1 MRPKDDPYNKAQLKA
16 IELEYMLDSP
26 TVTNMPNRSIE
37 TRNDDPK
44 PLPDIMSF
52 GQCMEFATNPAN
64 ELEEIIEGCLHEGC
78 KMIISGSS
86 KAGKTWSLINLA
98 IAASNGMPWL
108 GMPVK
113 QSKVLYLDFELK
125 KYFGTDRIKRVA
137 KAMFKGEIPS
147 NHYLDYWPLRGH
159 RTELLDLLTK
169 IRVEK
174 RNYELIILDPYYK
187 LATGIDENDAKA
199 VGEIVNLIEDFSEE
213 TGAAIVFAH
222 HFSKGNKSETDHID
236 RASGSGVFAR
246 DPDAILTLTSH
257 EEEEHLILETTSR
270 NCPFS
275 PPKVLEFSAETFPLF
290 EHKPDLEAKFR
301 KPGQIST
308 QQKKIN
314 EALSE
319 KFLTLLKDKPIIGK
333 SKVIELLEQQTN
345 NKITDA
351 MWASIYNL
359 SKSKIDVEK
368 NGPGNQNIY
377 SLKLQL
383 KSE

>member
-1 MRPKDDPYNKAQLKA
+1 MRPENDPYYKAQLKA
-16 IELEYMLDSP
+16 VELEYMLDSP

-37 TRNDDPK
+37 VRNDDPK

-52 GQCMEFATNPAN
+52 GQCMDYATNPAN

-125 KYFGTDRIKRVA
+125 KFFGTDRIKRVA
-137 KAMFKGEIPS
+137 KAMFKGEIKP
-147 NHYLDYWPLRGH
+147 NHHLDYWPLRGH

-169 IRVEK
+169 IRVDK
-174 RNYELIILDPYYK
+174 REYDLIILDPYYK

-257 EEEEHLILETTSR
+257 EEEEHLVLETTSR
-270 NCPFS
+270 NCPFA
-275 PPKVLEFSAETFPLF
+275 PPKVLEFSADTFPLF
-290 EHKPDLEAKFR
+290 QHKPKLEAKFR

-308 QQKKIN
+308 MQKKIN
-314 EALSE
+314 EGLSE
-319 KFLTLLKDKPIIGK
+319 KFLGLLADKPITGK

-359 SKSKIDVEK
+359 SKSKINVEK

-377 SLKLQL
+377 SLKLEL

>member
-1 MRPKDDPYNKAQLKA
+1 MRPETDPYYKAQLKA
-16 IELEYMLDSP
+16 VELEYMLDSP

-37 TRNDDPK
+37 VRNDDPK

-125 KYFGTDRIKRVA
+125 KFFGTDRIKRVA
-137 KAMFKGEIPS
+137 KAMFKGEIKP
-147 NHYLDYWPLRGH
+147 NHHLDYWPLRGH

-169 IRVEK
+169 IRAEK
-174 RNYELIILDPYYK
+174 REYDLIILDPYYK

-257 EEEEHLILETTSR
+257 EEEEHLVLETTSR
-270 NCPFS
+270 NCPFA

-290 EHKPDLEAKFR
+290 HHKPDLEAKFR
-301 KPGQIST
+301 KPGQTST
-308 QQKKIN
+308 IQKKIN
-314 EALSE
+314 EGLCE
-319 KFLTLLKDKPIIGK
+319 KFLTLLKDKPICGK
-333 SKVIELLEQQTN
+333 KKAMELLQEQTN
-345 NKITDA
+345 NEVTKERMDKI
-351 MWASIYNL
+351 L
-359 SKSKIDVEK
+359 SMTKAQIEIEK
-368 NGPGNQNIY
+368 NGPNNSNIY
-377 SLKLQL
+377 SLKLKL
-383 KSE
+383 ESE

>member
-1 MRPKDDPYNKAQLKA
+1 MRPESDPYYKAQLKA

-37 TRNDDPK
+37 VRNDDPK

-113 QSKVLYLDFELK
+113 QSTVLYLDFELK
-125 KYFGTDRIKRVA
+125 KFFGTDRLKRVA
-137 KAMFKGEIPS
+137 KATFKGEIPL
-147 NHYLDYWPLRGH
+147 NPRLDYWPLRGH
-159 RTELLDLLTK
+159 RAELLDLLTK
-169 IRVEK
+169 MRVEK

-187 LATGIDENDAKA
+187 LATGVDENDAKA

-257 EEEEHLILETTSR
+257 EEEEHLVLETTSR

-275 PPKVLEFSAETFPLF
+275 PPKVLEFSADTFPLF
-290 EHKPDLEAKFR
+290 HHKPELEAKFR

-314 EALSE
+314 EALCE
-319 KFLTLLKDKPIIGK
+319 KFLGLLEDKPITGK

-351 MWASIYNL
+351 MWTSIYNL
-359 SKSKIDVEK
+359 SKSKINVEK

-377 SLKLQL
+377 SLKLEL

>member
-1 MRPKDDPYNKAQLKA
+1 MRPENDPYYKAQLKA

-125 KYFGTDRIKRVA
+125 KFFGTDRIKRVA

-174 RNYELIILDPYYK
+174 RNYDLIILDPYYK

-246 DPDAILTLTSH
+246 DPDAILTLTAH
-257 EEEEHLILETTSR
+257 EEEEHLVLETTSR

-275 PPKVLEFSAETFPLF
+275 PPKVLEFSADTFPLF
-290 EHKPDLEAKFR
+290 QHKPDLEAKFR
-301 KPGQIST
+301 KPGQTSSI
-308 QQKKIN
+308 QKKIN
-314 EALSE
+314 EALCE
-319 KFLTLLKDKPIIGK
+319 KFLELLKDKPIAGK
-333 SKVIELLEQQTN
+333 NKAIELLQEQTN
-345 NKITDA
+345 NEVTRERFDKILKMTKDQ
-351 MWASIYNL
+351 IE
-359 SKSKIDVEK
+359 VEK
-368 NGPGNQNIY
+368 NGPNNSNTY
-377 SLKLQL
+377 SLKLKL
-383 KSE
+383 EAE

>member
-1 MRPKDDPYNKAQLKA
+1 MRLETDPYYKAQLKA

-26 TVTNMPNRSIE
+26 TITNMPNRSIE
-37 TRNDDPK
+37 VKNDDPR
-44 PLPDIMSF
+44 PLPEIMSF
-52 GQCMEFATNPAN
+52 GQCIDFATNPKN
-64 ELEEIIEGCLHEGC
+64 ELEEIIEGVLHEGC

-98 IAASNGMPWL
+98 IAASNGLPWL

-125 KYFGTDRIKRVA
+125 KFFGTDRIKRVA
-137 KAMFKGEIPS
+137 KATFNGEIKP
-147 NHYLDYWPLRGH
+147 NHHLDYWPLRGH
-159 RTELLDLLTK
+159 RAELLDLLTK
-169 IRVEK
+169 IRAE
-174 RNYELIILDPYYK
+174 RREYDLIILDPYYK

-257 EEEEHLILETTSR
+257 EEEEHLVLEATNR

-290 EHKPDLEAKFR
+290 IHRPDLEAKFR

-308 QQKKIN
+308 IQKKVN
-314 EALSE
+314 EALCE
-319 KFLTLLKDKPIIGK
+319 KFLTLLADKPICGK

-351 MWASIYNL
+351 MWASILRL
-359 SKSKIDVEK
+359 SKSKIDTEK

-377 SLKLQL
+377 SLKLEL
-383 KSE
+383 KGE

>member
-1 MRPKDDPYNKAQLKA
+1 MRPEDDPYYKAQLKA

>member
-1 MRPKDDPYNKAQLKA
+1 MRPETDPYYKAQLKA

-37 TRNDDPK
+37 VRNDDPK

-137 KAMFKGEIPS
+137 KAMFKGEMPL
-147 NHYLDYWPLRGH
+147 NPRLDYWPLRGY

-174 RNYELIILDPYYK
+174 RNYDLIILDPYYK

-275 PPKVLEFSAETFPLF
+275 PPKVLEFSADTFPLF
-290 EHKPDLEAKFR
+290 HHKPDLEVKFR
-301 KPGQIST
+301 KPGQTST
-308 QQKKIN
+308 IQKKIN

-319 KFLTLLKDKPIIGK
+319 KFLELLKDKPISGRERAIT
-333 SKVIELLEQQTN
+333 LLKEQTN
-345 NKITDA
+345 NRIDKHIFAKI
-351 MWASIYNL
+351 L
-359 SKSKIDVEK
+359 SEIKDKIDIEK
-368 NGPGNQNIY
+368 GGPSNQTTY
-377 SLKLQL
+377 SLRLNL
-383 KSE
+383 KGE

>member
-1 MRPKDDPYNKAQLKA
+1 MRPETDPYYKAQLKA
-16 IELEYMLDSP
+16 VELEYMLDSP
-26 TVTNMPNRSIE
+26 TITNMPNRSIE
-37 TRNDDPK
+37 VKNDDPR
-44 PLPDIMSF
+44 PLPEIMSF
-52 GQCMEFATNPAN
+52 GQCMEFATNPKN
-64 ELEEIIEGCLHEGC
+64 ELEEIIEGVLHEGC

-108 GMPVK
+108 GMPVR

-125 KYFGTDRIKRVA
+125 KFFGTDRIKRVA
-137 KAMFKGEIPS
+137 KATFNGEIKP
-147 NHYLDYWPLRGH
+147 NHHLDYWPLRGH
-159 RTELLDLLTK
+159 RAELLDLLTK
-169 IRVEK
+169 IRAEK
-174 RNYELIILDPYYK
+174 REYDLIILDPYYK

-257 EEEEHLILETTSR
+257 EEEEHLVLEATNR

-290 EHKPDLEAKFR
+290 IHRPDLEAKFR

-308 QQKKIN
+308 IQKKVN
-314 EALSE
+314 EALCE
-319 KFLTLLKDKPIIGK
+319 KFLTLLADKPICGK

-351 MWASIYNL
+351 MWASILRL
-359 SKSKIDVEK
+359 SKSKIDTEK

-377 SLKLQL
+377 SLKLEL
-383 KSE
+383 KGE